1 MEIAVIYNINPESQT
16 DMTPES
22 QTKNFRGFIVFKNK
36 TPHNQLKLTYI
47 LLIIIRIS

>member
-22 QTKNFRGFIVFKNK
+22 QTKKLSGFYS
-36 TPHNQLKLTYI
+36 L
-47 LLIIIRIS
+47 